1 MLAGKGGAV
10 AGYLAGGGTG
20 FELGGGPAA
29 AVEGAIIHGARAAYL
44 NRLAATTEAAKGA
57 LVNKLAGVSP

>member
-1 MLAGKGGAV
+1 MLASKGGAV
-10 AGYLAGGGTG
+10 ASFLAGDGTG

-29 AVEGAIIHGARAAYL
+29 AVAGAAVHGLRSAYL

-57 LVNKLAGVSP
+57 LVNRLAGVAP